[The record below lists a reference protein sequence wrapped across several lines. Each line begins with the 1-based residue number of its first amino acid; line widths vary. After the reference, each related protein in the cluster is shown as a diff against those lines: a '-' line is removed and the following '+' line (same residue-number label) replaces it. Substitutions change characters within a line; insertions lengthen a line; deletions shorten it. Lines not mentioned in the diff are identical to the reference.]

1 MSLTLNQFLFLVI
14 TIAVVVAVT
23 FLALLIVQI
32 RRTARAGEETLVEIK
47 KLVRNLKETDQKINT
62 KIDELSPMLEAT
74 KKTAVSISEIAL
86 FLTTRIFKPSSKYLP
101 LLLPLLRFGWRRI
114 KKRKEDKN
122 GK

>member
-86 FLTTRIFKPSSKYLP
+86 FLTTRI
-101 LLLPLLRFGWRRI
+101 
-114 KKRKEDKN
+114 
-122 GK
+122 

>member
-86 FLTTRIFKPSSKYLP
+86 FLTTRIFKPSSKYWP
-101 LLLPLLRFGWRRI
+101 LLFPLLRLGWRQI